1 MWSFGFRSSSPW
13 VFLRVRPWIDSL
25 SRTLVP
31 DGSLSYDSELRYVED
46 ARGPLAFDDNDT
58 LEPRV
63 TRPVGDEERR
73 GASFQRGLAGG
84 CWFIAT
90 VIGVAK
96 TLGDQKLRGDLW
108 GITARRASSRVP

>member
-31 DGSLSYDSELRYVED
+31 DGSLSYDSELRYAED

-73 GASFQRGLAGG
+73 GASFQKGPSWRVLVYRDSHRR
-84 CWFIAT
+84 CE
-90 VIGVAK
+90 
-96 TLGDQKLRGDLW
+96 D
-108 GITARRASSRVP
+108 ARRSKAPR